1 MILFAFLF
9 GYVTLVIE
17 LVFFHVPSVAN
28 TSNFFVKNKNYPKV
42 ESALI
47 QTIYRWSFTKK
58 VIVLFIPTILVNS
71 YFLFPF
77 FYFYPMADSFQIFKP
92 AFELQ
97 LLGVLFVLLGRAITF
112 GSMLYIRKENKQK
125 NDSFKLHTNG
135 IFKYSRNP
143 GLDGMF
149 LFFIGFGLIF
159 PTYISWIG
167 LVGYFVYMLFR
178 VRIEEEFL
186 KELFKQEYTDYCLN
200 TKRFLL
206 F

>member
-9 GYVTLVIE
+9 GYFTLVIE

-42 ESALI
+42 ESEMI
-47 QTIYRWSFTKK
+47 QTIYRWPLIKK
-58 VIVLFIPTILVNS
+58 IMVLLIPTILVNC
-71 YFLFPF
+71 YFLIPF
-77 FYFYPMADSFQIFKP
+77 LYFYPMADTFQIFKP
-92 AFELQ
+92 AYGLE
-97 LLGVLFVLLGRAITF
+97 LLGVLLVLLGRGITF

-125 NDSFKLHTNG
+125 NNSFKLHTKG

-149 LFFIGFGLIF
+149 LFFIGFGFIF

-167 LVGYFVYMLFR
+167 LMGYLVYMLFR

-186 KELFKQEYTDYCLN
+186 KELFKQEYTDYCLK

>member
-47 QTIYRWSFTKK
+47 QTIYRWSFAKK
-58 VIVLFIPTILVNS
+58 VILLFIPTILVNS

-135 IFKYSRNP
+135 IFKYTRNP

-186 KELFKQEYTDYCLN
+186 KELFKQEYTDYCVN

>member
-42 ESALI
+42 ESTLI
-47 QTIYRWSFTKK
+47 QTIYRWPFIKK
-58 VIVLFIPTILVNS
+58 IMVLLIPTILVNS

-77 FYFYPMADSFQIFKP
+77 LYFYPMADSFQIFKP
-92 AFELQ
+92 AYGLQ
-97 LLGVLFVLLGRAITF
+97 LLGVLFVLLGRGITF

-125 NDSFKLHTNG
+125 NDSFKLHTKG

-149 LFFIGFGLIF
+149 LFFTGFGLIF

-167 LVGYFVYMLFR
+167 LIGYFIYMLFR

-186 KELFKQEYTDYCLN
+186 KELFKQEYTDYCLK

>member
-28 TSNFFVKNKNYPKV
+28 TNNFFVKNKNYPKV
-42 ESALI
+42 DSEFIL
-47 QTIYRWSFTKK
+47 TIYRWSFTKK
-58 VIVLFIPTILVNS
+58 IIVLLIPTILINGYFFIPFL
-71 YFLFPF
+71 YFL
-77 FYFYPMADSFQIFKP
+77 PMTDSFQIFKP
-92 AFELQ
+92 AYGLQ
-97 LLGVLFVLLGRAITF
+97 LLGVLLVLLGRGITF

-125 NDSFKLHTNG
+125 NDSFKLHTKG

-143 GLDGMF
+143 GLDGMY

-159 PTYISWIG
+159 PSYMSWIG
-167 LVGYFVYMLFR
+167 LVGYFIYMLFR

-186 KELFKQEYTDYCLN
+186 KELFKQEYTDYCLK

>member
-9 GYVTLVIE
+9 GYLTLVIE

-28 TSNFFVKNKNYPKV
+28 TKNFFVKSKNYQAV
-42 ESALI
+42 NSELI
-47 QTIYRWSFTKK
+47 QTIYQWSFAKK
-58 VIVLFIPTILVNS
+58 VLVLFIPMILINS
-71 YFLFPF
+71 YFFIPF
-77 FYFYPMADSFQIFKP
+77 LYFHSMADSFQFLKP
-92 AFELQ
+92 PFGFQ
-97 LLGVLFVLLGRAITF
+97 LLGVFFIVVGRGITF
-112 GSMLYIRKENKQK
+112 GSMLYLRIENKQK
-125 NDSFKLHTNG
+125 NNSFKLHTKG
-135 IFKYSRNP
+135 IFKFSRNP

-159 PTYISWIG
+159 PTFISWIG
-167 LVGYFVYMLFR
+167 FVCYFLYMLFR

-186 KELFKQEYTDYCLN
+186 KELFKQEYIDYCLK